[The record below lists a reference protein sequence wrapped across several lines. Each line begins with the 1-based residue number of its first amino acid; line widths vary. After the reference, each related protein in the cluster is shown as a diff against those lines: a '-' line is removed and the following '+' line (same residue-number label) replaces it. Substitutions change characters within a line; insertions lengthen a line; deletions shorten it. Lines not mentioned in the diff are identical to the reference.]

1 MSSANLR
8 NRRGPAT
15 TDDRVSDPHLYLD
28 LDFLKE
34 HISETGR
41 IVPNRISGASAKM
54 QRRIAQAVKRA
65 RFLALIPY
73 CDNHRK

>member
-1 MSSANLR
+1 MSFR
-8 NRRGPAT
+8 NRRGSS
-15 TDDRVSDPHLYLD
+15 TDNSRIDDPHLYLD

-41 IVPNRISGASAKM
+41 IIPSRISGASAKM
-54 QRRIAQAVKRA
+54 QRRVALAIQRA
-65 RFLALIPY
+65 RFLSLIPY

>member
-1 MSSANLR
+1 MSSHFR
-8 NRRGPAT
+8 GRRPGSVNN
-15 TDDRVSDPHLYLD
+15 DRVNDPHLHLD

-34 HISETGR
+34 CITETGR
-41 IVPNRISGASAKM
+41 IVPSRISGASAKM
-54 QRRIAQAVKRA
+54 QRRIAEAVKRA